1 MLAFRS
7 QRVLGRSAC
16 PTEARCARQAVRS
29 WGDFVSTEFTETEKR
44 VTLWGV
50 AIVFLL
56 SALDQTIV
64 ATAMPRIIAELNG
77 LALYSWVTTAYLLSS
92 TVMVPIWGKLGDLFG
107 RKPVLLAGIS
117 IFLAGSWLSGLSG
130 EFGNLPLIG
139 GGMVQLIVFRAVQ
152 GIGGGALF
160 TTAFAIIGDLYPP
173 RERGKIGGMFGAV
186 FGLSSTI
193 GPLIGGYFTDH
204 GTVTLA
210 GAVIAGWRWVFY
222 LNLPLSLLSL
232 FMILVKMPKM
242 SHQAKGKIDFI
253 GAALIIAT
261 VVPLLLALTFG
272 GHQFPWGSPT
282 ELALF
287 GGSALGLLLYIF
299 AERFASDPILP
310 LELFKNR
317 VFSTA
322 NLAGFLV
329 SMSFM
334 STVAFLPLFQ
344 QLGQGV
350 AATTSGL
357 STLPLM
363 VGIFGS
369 SILCG
374 RLVSQTGKYKG
385 FMIGGVLVT
394 FAGIWLLSRMHAQT
408 TRLDLAWR
416 MLVLGIGLGPGQS
429 LFSIA
434 IQNAMPIERLG
445 VVTSS
450 SQFFRQIGSTMGVA
464 IFGAFLTANLN
475 SGLGKFMPGVDV
487 GKLRAMGGATHV
499 GSAPVLAPFIKD
511 IISDAITGVFAL
523 GLYVVAA
530 ALLVI
535 LLIPNIPMRDRR
547 LMGAQASPKEDG
559 ETVIPAE
566 AHL

>member
-1 MLAFRS
+1 MEPGDSEDMTTAHFS
-7 QRVLGRSAC
+7 
-16 PTEARCARQAVRS
+16 EA
-29 WGDFVSTEFTETEKR
+29 EKR
-44 VTLWGV
+44 ITLWGV

-107 RKPVLLAGIS
+107 RKPVLLAGIMF
-117 IFLAGSWLSGLSG
+117 FLMGSWLSGLSG
-130 EFGNLPLIG
+130 EFGDLPLVG

-160 TTAFAIIGDLYPP
+160 TTAFAIIGDLFPP
-173 RERGKIGGMFGAV
+173 RERGRMAGMFGAI

-193 GPLIGGYFTDH
+193 GPLVGGYFTDH

-210 GAVIAGWRWVFY
+210 GHVVAGWRWVFY

-232 FMILVKMPKM
+232 FMIIVKMPKM
-242 SHQAKGKIDFI
+242 SHQAKGKVDFI

-261 VVPLLLALTFG
+261 FVPLLLALTFG
-272 GHQFPWGSPT
+272 GRTYPWTSAQ
-282 ELALF
+282 ELGLF
-287 GGSALGLLLYIF
+287 GVALVGLLAYVY

-310 LELFKNR
+310 LDLFQNR
-317 VFSTA
+317 TFTTA

-334 STVAFLPLFQ
+334 STVAFLPLFM

-363 VGIFGS
+363 GGIMAS
-369 SILCG
+369 SIVCG
-374 RLVSQTGKYKG
+374 RLVTRTGVYKP
-385 FMIGGVLVT
+385 FMIGGIVVT
-394 FAGIWLLSRMHAQT
+394 IAGIWLLSRMHAGT
-408 TRLDLAWR
+408 PRWDLSWR
-416 MLVLGIGLGPGQS
+416 MAVLGIGLGPGQS
-429 LFSIA
+429 LFA
-434 IQNAMPIERLG
+434 LAVQNALPVSRLG

-464 IFGAFLTANLN
+464 IFGTFLTANLN
-475 SGLGKFMPGVDV
+475 SGLGKIMPGIDV
-487 GKLRAMGGATHV
+487 GKLQGMGAARAAGHA
-499 GSAPVLAPFIKD
+499 APQLPPFIKE
-511 IISDAITGVFAL
+511 IIANAITSVFAL
-523 GLYVVAA
+523 GIYVVAA
-530 ALLVI
+530 ALLVV
-535 LLIPNIPMRDRR
+535 LLIPHVALRDRNAF
-547 LMGAQASPKEDG
+547 GAQASPEKDDP

>member
-1 MLAFRS
+1 MESA
-7 QRVLGRSAC
+7 LGDAI
-16 PTEARCARQAVRS
+16 T
-29 WGDFVSTEFTETEKR
+29 VSTAEFTDIEKR

-64 ATAMPRIIAELNG
+64 ATAMPRIISELNG

-107 RKPVLLAGIS
+107 RKPVLLAGILF
-117 IFLAGSWLSGLSG
+117 FLGGSWLSGLSG
-130 EFGNLPLIG
+130 EFGALPVIG
-139 GGMVQLIVFRAVQ
+139 GGMVQLIVFRAIQ

-210 GAVIAGWRWVFY
+210 GHVVAGWRWVFY
-222 LNLPLSLLSL
+222 INLPLSILSL
-232 FMILVKMPKM
+232 FMIIVKMPKM
-242 SHQAKGKIDFI
+242 SHHAKGKIDFI

-272 GHQFPWGSPT
+272 GHQYPWGSAVV
-282 ELALF
+282 LGLF
-287 GGSALGLLLYIF
+287 AGSALGLVLYIVN
-299 AERFASDPILP
+299 ERFASDPILP

-317 VFSTA
+317 VFTTA

-357 STLPLM
+357 AQLPLM
-363 VGIFGS
+363 FGLFGS

-374 RLVSQTGKYKG
+374 RMVSQTGKYKA
-385 FMIGGVLVT
+385 FMVGGLVVT
-394 FAGIWLLSRMHAQT
+394 FAGIWLLSRMHADT

-434 IQNAMPIERLG
+434 IQNAMPINQLG

-464 IFGAFLTANLN
+464 IFGTLLTAHLN
-475 SGLGKFMPGVDV
+475 SGLGKIMPGVDI
-487 GKLRAMGGATHV
+487 GKLRAMGGAAHP
-499 GSAPVLAPFIKD
+499 GAAPALPTFVKV
-511 IISDAITGVFAL
+511 IISDSITSVFAL
-523 GLYVVAA
+523 GLYVVAVA
-530 ALLVI
+530 FLVT
-535 LLIPNIPMRDRR
+535 LLIPNIPMRDRS
-547 LMGAQASPKEDG
+547 LMGAQASKRDD

>member
-1 MLAFRS
+1 MS
-7 QRVLGRSAC
+7 Q
-16 PTEARCARQAVRS
+16 
-29 WGDFVSTEFTETEKR
+29 EFSEIEMR

-107 RKPVLLAGIS
+107 RKPILLAGIS
-117 IFLAGSWLSGLSG
+117 FFLAGSWLSGLSG
-130 EFGNLPLIG
+130 EFGSLPLIG
-139 GGMVQLIVFRAVQ
+139 GGMVQLIVFRAIQ

-173 RERGKIGGMFGAV
+173 RERGKIGGLFGAV

-210 GAVIAGWRWVFY
+210 GHLIAGWRWVFY
-222 LNLPLSLLSL
+222 INLPLSLLSL
-232 FMILVKMPKM
+232 FMIIVKMPKM

-272 GHQFPWGSPT
+272 GHQYAWGSIQ
-282 ELALF
+282 EIGLF
-287 GGSALGLLLYIF
+287 VGSALGLLAYVVN
-299 AERFASDPILP
+299 ERFASDPILP

-317 VFSTA
+317 VFTTA

-363 VGIFGS
+363 VGIFSS
-369 SILCG
+369 SIISG
-374 RLVSQTGKYKG
+374 RMVSKSGKYKAL
-385 FMIGGVLVT
+385 MIGGLAVT
-394 FAGIWLLSRMHAQT
+394 FVGIWLLSRMSAET

-429 LFSIA
+429 LFSLA
-434 IQNAMPIERLG
+434 IQNAMPINQLG

-464 IFGAFLTANLN
+464 IFGTFLTANLN
-475 SGLGKFMPGVDV
+475 SGLGKIMPGVDV
-487 GKLRAMGGATHV
+487 GKLRAMGGVAHA
-499 GSAPVLAPFIKD
+499 GAAPMLPEFIRV
-511 IISDAITGVFAL
+511 IISDAITNVFFL
-523 GLYVVAA
+523 GIYVVAA
-530 ALLVI
+530 AFLVT
-535 LLIPNIPMRDRR
+535 LLIPNLPMRDRS
-547 LMGAQASPKEDG
+547 LMGAQASKTDG

>member
-1 MLAFRS
+1 MS
-7 QRVLGRSAC
+7 HV
-16 PTEARCARQAVRS
+16 
-29 WGDFVSTEFTETEKR
+29 EFTEAEKR
-44 VTLWGV
+44 VTLAGV

-107 RKPVLLAGIS
+107 RKPVLLAGIT

-130 EFGNLPLIG
+130 EFGALPLIG
-139 GGMVQLIVFRAVQ
+139 GGMVQLIVFRAIQ

-186 FGLSSTI
+186 FGLSSTL

-210 GAVIAGWRWVFY
+210 DHVVAGWRWVFY

-232 FMILVKMPKM
+232 FMIIVKMPKM
-242 SHQAKGKIDFI
+242 SHHARGKIDFI

-272 GHQFPWGSPT
+272 GHQYPWGSAT
-282 ELALF
+282 VLGLF
-287 GGSALGLLLYIF
+287 AGSAVGLLLYVLN
-299 AERFASDPILP
+299 ERFAPDPILP
-310 LELFKNR
+310 IELFKNP

-322 NLAGFLV
+322 NLAGFLI

-363 VGIFGS
+363 FGLFGS

-374 RLVSQTGKYKG
+374 RIVSKTGRYKG
-385 FMIGGVLVT
+385 MMIGGILVT
-394 FAGIWLLSRMHAQT
+394 FAGILLLSRMHAET
-408 TRLDLAWR
+408 SRLDLAWR
-416 MLVLGIGLGPGQS
+416 MLVLGVGLGPGQS
-429 LFSIA
+429 LFGLA
-434 IQNAMPIERLG
+434 IQNAMPLDKLG

-464 IFGAFLTANLN
+464 IFGTFLTARLN
-475 SGLGKFMPGVDV
+475 RGLGKIMPGVDV
-487 GKLRAMGGATHV
+487 GKLRAMGGAAHA
-499 GSAPVLAPFIKD
+499 GAAPVLPQFVKV

-523 GLYVVAA
+523 GLYVVVA
-530 ALLVI
+530 ALLVT
-535 LLIPNIPMRDRR
+535 LLIPHVPMRDRSS
-547 LMGAQASPKEDG
+547 MGAQASEKDD

>member
-1 MLAFRS
+1 MS
-7 QRVLGRSAC
+7 Q
-16 PTEARCARQAVRS
+16 
-29 WGDFVSTEFTETEKR
+29 EFTEVEKR

-107 RKPVLLAGIS
+107 RKPVLLAGILF
-117 IFLAGSWLSGLSG
+117 FLAGSWLSGLSG
-130 EFGNLPLIG
+130 EFGPLPLIG
-139 GGMVQLIVFRAVQ
+139 GGMVQLIVFRAIQ

-173 RERGKIGGMFGAV
+173 RERGKIGGMFGGI

-193 GPLIGGYFTDH
+193 GPLVGGYFTDH
-204 GTVTLA
+204 GSVTLLGHA
-210 GAVIAGWRWVFY
+210 IAGWRWVFY

-232 FMILVKMPKM
+232 FMIIVKMPKM

-272 GHQFPWGSPT
+272 GHQYAWTSLQEIGLFAGS
-282 ELALF
+282 LA
-287 GGSALGLLLYIF
+287 GLIAYIV

-310 LELFKNR
+310 IELFKNR

-357 STLPLM
+357 SQLPLM
-363 VGIFGS
+363 AGIIAS
-369 SILCG
+369 SIISG
-374 RLVSQTGKYKG
+374 RIVSKTGQYKG
-385 FMIGGVLVT
+385 MMIAGLALT
-394 FAGIWLLSRMHAQT
+394 FAGIWLLSRMHADT
-408 TRLDLAWR
+408 SRLDLAWR
-416 MLVLGIGLGPGQS
+416 MALLGIGLGPGQS
-429 LFSIA
+429 LFSLA
-434 IQNAMPIERLG
+434 IQNAMPLNQLG

-464 IFGAFLTANLN
+464 IFGTFLTAHLN
-475 SGLGKFMPGVDV
+475 AGLGKIMPGVDV
-487 GKLRAMGGATHV
+487 GKLRAMGGAAHP
-499 GSAPVLAPFIKD
+499 GAAPMLPEFIRV
-511 IISDAITGVFAL
+511 IISDAITSVFFL
-523 GLYVVAA
+523 GIYVVAA
-530 ALLVI
+530 AFLVT
-535 LLIPNIPMRDRR
+535 LLIPSLPMRDRS
-547 LMGAQASPKEDG
+547 LMGAQASKKDG

>member
-1 MLAFRS
+1 MEAA
-7 QRVLGRSAC
+7 LGDAI
-16 PTEARCARQAVRS
+16 T
-29 WGDFVSTEFTETEKR
+29 VSTAEFTDIEKR

-64 ATAMPRIIAELNG
+64 ATAMPRIISELNG

-107 RKPVLLAGIS
+107 RKPVLLAGILF
-117 IFLAGSWLSGLSG
+117 FLGGSWLSGLSG
-130 EFGNLPLIG
+130 EFGALPVIG
-139 GGMVQLIVFRAVQ
+139 GGMVQLIVFRAIQ

-210 GAVIAGWRWVFY
+210 GHVVAGWRWVFY
-222 LNLPLSLLSL
+222 INLPLSILSL
-232 FMILVKMPKM
+232 FMIIVKMPKM
-242 SHQAKGKIDFI
+242 SHHAKGKIDFI

-272 GHQFPWGSPT
+272 GHQYPWGSAVV
-282 ELALF
+282 LGLF
-287 GGSALGLLLYIF
+287 AGSALGLLLYIF
-299 AERFASDPILP
+299 NERFASDPILP

-317 VFSTA
+317 TFSTA

-357 STLPLM
+357 AQLPLM
-363 VGIFGS
+363 FGLFGS

-374 RLVSQTGKYKG
+374 RMVSQTGKYKA
-385 FMIGGVLVT
+385 FMVGGLVVT
-394 FAGIWLLSRMHAQT
+394 FAGIWLLSRMHADT

-434 IQNAMPIERLG
+434 IQNAMPINQLG

-464 IFGAFLTANLN
+464 IFGTLLTAHLN
-475 SGLGKFMPGVDV
+475 SGLGKIMPGVDI
-487 GKLRAMGGATHV
+487 GKLRAMGGAAHP
-499 GSAPVLAPFIKD
+499 GAAPALPTFVKV
-511 IISDAITGVFAL
+511 IISDSITSVFAL
-523 GLYVVAA
+523 GLYVVAVA
-530 ALLVI
+530 FLVT
-535 LLIPNIPMRDRR
+535 LLIPNIPMRDRS
-547 LMGAQASPKEDG
+547 LMGAQASKRDD

>member
-1 MLAFRS
+1 MA
-7 QRVLGRSAC
+7 
-16 PTEARCARQAVRS
+16 
-29 WGDFVSTEFTETEKR
+29 EFTDLEKR

-92 TVMVPIWGKLGDLFG
+92 TVMVPIWGKLGDLYG
-107 RKPVLLAGIS
+107 RKPVLLAGII

-130 EFGNLPLIG
+130 EFGDLPLIG
-139 GGMVQLIVFRAVQ
+139 SGMVQLIVFRAIQ

-186 FGLSSTI
+186 FGLSSTL

-204 GTVTLA
+204 GTVTL
-210 GAVIAGWRWVFY
+210 GGHVVAGWRWVFY

-232 FMILVKMPKM
+232 FMIIVKMPKM
-242 SHQAKGKIDFI
+242 SHQAKGRIDFV

-272 GHQFPWGSPT
+272 GHEYPWTSAMVLG
-282 ELALF
+282 LF
-287 GGSALGLLLYIF
+287 AGSALGLVLYIF
-299 AERFASDPILP
+299 AERFAADPILP

-317 VFSTA
+317 VFTTA

-357 STLPLM
+357 SQLPLM
-363 VGIFGS
+363 AGLFTS

-374 RLVSQTGKYKG
+374 RMVSRTGKYKA
-385 FMIGGVLVT
+385 FMIGGIVVT
-394 FAGIWLLSRMHAQT
+394 FAGIWLLSRMHAET

-429 LFSIA
+429 LFSLA
-434 IQNAMPIERLG
+434 IQNAMPVERLG

-464 IFGAFLTANLN
+464 IFGTFLTAQLN
-475 SGLGKFMPGVDV
+475 AGLGRIMPGVDV
-487 GKLRAMGGATHV
+487 GKLRAMGGAAHA
-499 GSAPVLAPFIKD
+499 GAAPVLPHFIKD

-530 ALLVI
+530 ALLVT
-535 LLIPNIPMRDRR
+535 LFVPRVPLRDKSP
-547 LMGAQASPKEDG
+547 MGAQASDKDD

>member
-1 MLAFRS
+1 M
-7 QRVLGRSAC
+7 SA
-16 PTEARCARQAVRS
+16 V
-29 WGDFVSTEFTETEKR
+29 EFTDLEKR

-64 ATAMPRIIAELNG
+64 ATAMPRIIQELNG

-107 RKPVLLAGIS
+107 RKPILLAGIL

-130 EFGNLPLIG
+130 EFGTLPLIG
-139 GGMVQLIVFRAVQ
+139 GGMVQLIVFRAIQ

-186 FGLSSTI
+186 FGFSSTL

-210 GAVIAGWRWVFY
+210 GHLIAGWRWVFY
-222 LNLPLSLLSL
+222 LNLPLSVLSL
-232 FMILVKMPKM
+232 FMIIVKMPKM
-242 SHQAKGKIDFI
+242 SHAAKGKIDFI
-253 GAALIIAT
+253 GSGLIIAT
-261 VVPLLLALTFG
+261 VVPFLLALTFG
-272 GHQFPWGSPT
+272 GHKYAWVSTQVLG
-282 ELALF
+282 LF
-287 GGSALGLLLYIF
+287 GAAAVGLVLYVI

-310 LELFKNR
+310 LDLFKNR

-322 NLAGFLV
+322 NLAGFLI

-334 STVAFLPLFQ
+334 STVAFLPLFM

-350 AATTSGL
+350 NATVSGL

-363 VGIFGS
+363 AGIMSS
-369 SILCG
+369 SILSG
-374 RLVSQTGKYKG
+374 RLVSRTGTYKAY
-385 FMIGGVLVT
+385 MIGGVLVT
-394 FAGIWLLSRMHAQT
+394 ALGIYLLSQMTAQT
-408 TRLDLAWR
+408 SRLDLGWR

-429 LFSIA
+429 LFSLA
-434 IQNAMPIERLG
+434 VQNAMPISRLG

-450 SQFFRQIGSTMGVA
+450 SQFFRQIGSTIGVA
-464 IFGAFLTANLN
+464 LFEIG
-475 SGLGKFMPGVDV
+475 
-487 GKLRAMGGATHV
+487 RAHV
-499 GSAPVLAPFIKD
+499 
-511 IISDAITGVFAL
+511 
-523 GLYVVAA
+523 
-530 ALLVI
+530 
-535 LLIPNIPMRDRR
+535 
-547 LMGAQASPKEDG
+547 
-559 ETVIPAE
+559 
-566 AHL
+566 

>member
-1 MLAFRS
+1 MQGA
-7 QRVLGRSAC
+7 RV
-16 PTEARCARQAVRS
+16 
-29 WGDFVSTEFTETEKR
+29 WGDAFVSIEFTETEKR

-92 TVMVPIWGKLGDLFG
+92 TVMVPIWGKLSDLFG

-130 EFGNLPLIG
+130 EFGDLPLIG
-139 GGMVQLIVFRAVQ
+139 GGMVQLIVFRAIQ

-186 FGLSSTI
+186 FGLSSTV

-210 GAVIAGWRWVFY
+210 GHLIAGWRWVFY

-242 SHQAKGKIDFI
+242 SHNAKGKIDFI

-272 GHQFPWGSPT
+272 GHQYAWTSLT
-282 ELALF
+282 ELGLF
-287 GGSALGLLLYIF
+287 AGSALGLVLYIF

-350 AATTSGL
+350 AATISGL
-357 STLPLM
+357 AQLPLM
-363 VGIFGS
+363 LGLFSS
-369 SILCG
+369 SILSG
-374 RLVSQTGKYKG
+374 RMVSKSGKYKG
-385 FMIGGVLVT
+385 FMIGGVVVT
-394 FAGIWLLSRMHAQT
+394 FVGIWLLSRMHAET

-416 MLVLGIGLGPGQS
+416 MLILGIGLGPGQS

-464 IFGAFLTANLN
+464 IFGTFLTANLN
-475 SGLGKFMPGVDV
+475 HGLGKIMPGVDV
-487 GKLRAMGGATHV
+487 GKLRAMGGMTHA
-499 GSAPVLAPFIKD
+499 GAAPMLPSFIKD
-511 IISDAITGVFAL
+511 IISDAITDVFAL
-523 GLYVVAA
+523 GLYVVAV
-530 ALLVI
+530 ALLVT
-535 LLIPNIPMRDRR
+535 LLIPNVPMRDRS
-547 LMGAQASPKEDG
+547 LTGAQAYPEKDG
-559 ETVIPAE
+559 DTGIPAE

>member
-1 MLAFRS
+1 L
-7 QRVLGRSAC
+7 
-16 PTEARCARQAVRS
+16 
-29 WGDFVSTEFTETEKR
+29 
-44 VTLWGV
+44 
-50 AIVFLL
+50 
-56 SALDQTIV
+56 
-64 ATAMPRIIAELNG
+64 
-77 LALYSWVTTAYLLSS
+77 
-92 TVMVPIWGKLGDLFG
+92 
-107 RKPVLLAGIS
+107 
-117 IFLAGSWLSGLSG
+117 
-130 EFGNLPLIG
+130 
-139 GGMVQLIVFRAVQ
+139 
-152 GIGGGALF
+152 
-160 TTAFAIIGDLYPP
+160 
-173 RERGKIGGMFGAV
+173 
-186 FGLSSTI
+186 

-204 GTVTLA
+204 GTTHIFGHLV
-210 GAVIAGWRWVFY
+210 AGWRWVFY
-222 LNLPLSLLSL
+222 LNLPLSILSL

-242 SHQAKGKIDFI
+242 SHQARGKIDFI
-253 GAALIIAT
+253 GAGLIIAT

-272 GHQFPWGSPT
+272 GHQYAWTSPT
-282 ELALF
+282 V
-287 GGSALGLLLYIF
+287 LGLFAGSVLGLVLYIF
-299 AERFASDPILP
+299 AERFARDPILP
-310 LELFKNR
+310 LELFKNP

-357 STLPLM
+357 SQLPLM
-363 VGIFGS
+363 FGLFAS

-374 RLVSQTGKYKG
+374 RLVSKTGKYKG
-385 FMIGGVLVT
+385 FMVGGVIVT
-394 FAGIWLLSRMHAQT
+394 FIGIWLLSRMHAET

-464 IFGAFLTANLN
+464 IFGTFLTANLN
-475 SGLGKFMPGVDV
+475 SGLGKVMPGVDV
-487 GKLRAMGGATHV
+487 GKLRAMGGMTPSGA
-499 GSAPVLAPFIKD
+499 APMLPQFIRD

-530 ALLVI
+530 ALLVT
-535 LLIPNIPMRDRR
+535 LLIPRVPMRDLG
-547 LMGAQASPKEDG
+547 LMGAQASKKDDG